1 MKHRLHLIGLLLIT
15 CLGLIPE
22 TYAQADKIKQAIDDQ
37 NPKRALK
44 LAEDSEA
51 DPEFR
56 KDPEIYFLKAKVI
69 YELLKDEFWLKK
81 NPEATDI
88 AVKSIQK
95 GKSKA
100 GDAVL
105 SGYDDVVAKFVEL
118 NNVSAYADFKINKY
132 SKAYRTYMTS
142 YELNGDKRSY
152 FEAGRSSLYN
162 LDTALGESHYFRVID
177 WVNEAHMDGR
187 AAEKELS
194 EAHLY
199 FINKYWVK
207 ERYDSANY
215 YLEQARKIYGASEK
229 LDFFQKEVAKQQI
242 AELPPS
248 SLMMEIIQKNL
259 TYFPTDTFFIRK
271 ENALYLYQIRQAVGR
286 NDLASADSM
295 INGIT
300 ASKVFRSGSKHAAFY
315 KEHDPFIGSEPDH
328 VYWALAGYFNEHDHN
343 QASNYLAYRYVVA
356 TVDQKT
362 PEAMQNRWTVIIDYA
377 AKSKSLSFAEQL
389 LTYARTQF
397 PQSPSWD
404 ALESSLLA
412 KYSGKD
418 LKTADQGAR
427 YRMMLR
433 ESKRKAVALTDAQTE
448 LCDKYIDQLIREK
461 AYTLAETRIAEMS
474 TLQPDNPLWE
484 RKKIY
489 LAKEDFYY
497 SYYMTRVVD
506 EQVAGMKVN
515 GFEWNGTPVQCNPG
529 KVDAAILQK
538 VENRINYFRRN
549 AGVPAIYLD
558 PELNDWCQ
566 KTALMMH
573 ANNVLNHE
581 PNSKW
586 SCYTDEGAHAARYAL
601 LTKGANTSTAVTA
614 FMADNKNPSVGNRRW
629 MLFPNGKAFGFG
641 CTDTYSALWALDDS
655 GNVDS
660 SRYTERFV
668 AWPPEGYLPKMMA
681 FRFWSFSLY
690 DNLKGAQ
697 VKMLENGQEIP
708 LKIQDYVEGYGMPA
722 LVWEPQTDFSSTSKD
737 RTIHVIVDL
746 PNGRRY
752 EYDVSILN
760 FDAVGY

>member
-1 MKHRLHLIGLLLIT
+1 MKHPLHLIVLFLVMS
-15 CLGLIPE
+15 LGMVQE
-22 TYAQADKIKQAIDDQ
+22 AFGQADKIKQAMDDQ

-56 KDPEIYFLKAKVI
+56 KDAEIYFLKAAVI

-81 NPEATDI
+81 NPEAIDI

-100 GDAVL
+100 GDQVL
-105 SGYDDVVAKFVEL
+105 SGYDEVVAKFVEL
-118 NNVSAYADFKINKY
+118 NNVSAFADYKINKY

-142 YELNGDKRSY
+142 YELNGDERSY
-152 FEAGRSSLYN
+152 FEAGRSALYN

-177 WVNEAHMDGR
+177 WVNEAQMNGR
-187 AAEKELS
+187 APEKELS
-194 EAHLY
+194 EAYLY
-199 FINKYWVK
+199 FINKYWTK
-207 ERYDSANY
+207 QRYDSANF

-229 LDFFQKEVAKQQI
+229 LDFFQKEVAMQQI
-242 AELPPS
+242 AQLPPS
-248 SLMMEIIQKNL
+248 TFMMEIIQKNL
-259 TYFPTDTFFIRK
+259 TYFPTDTFFVRK

-286 NDLASADSM
+286 NDLPAADSL
-295 INGIT
+295 INSMT
-300 ASKVFRSGSKHAAFY
+300 ASKIYRNSGKHAAFY
-315 KEHDPFIGSEPDH
+315 KEHDPFLGKEPDH
-328 VYWALAGYFNEHDHN
+328 VYWALAGYYNEHGHHE
-343 QASNYLAYRYVVA
+343 ASNYLAYRYVLA
-356 TVDQKT
+356 TTEQKD
-362 PEAMQNRWTVIIDYA
+362 EAAMETRWTVIIDYA
-377 AKSKSLSFAEQL
+377 AKSKSLAFSEQL
-389 LTYARTQF
+389 LNYARTVY
-397 PQSPSWD
+397 PASASWD
-404 ALESSLLA
+404 PLESSIL
-412 KYSGKD
+412 GKFATKE

-427 YRMMLR
+427 FRMMLR
-433 ESKRKAVALTDAQTE
+433 ESSRKGVELSEEQTALCE
-448 LCDKYIDQLIREK
+448 KYIDQLVREK
-461 AYTLAETRIAEMS
+461 QYEDAESRISEMAGR
-474 TLQPDNPLWE
+474 QPDNPLWD
-484 RKKIY
+484 RKRVY

-497 SYYMTRVVD
+497 SYYMTRIVD
-506 EQVAGMKVN
+506 EEVAGMKVN
-515 GFEWNGTPVQCNPG
+515 GFEWNGNQVQCKPG
-529 KVDAAILQK
+529 NLSSDILQK

-549 AGVPAIYLD
+549 AGVPAVYLD

-586 SCYTDEGAHAARYAL
+586 SCYSDEGAHAARYAL

-641 CTDTYSALWALDDS
+641 STSEYSALWALDDS

-690 DNLKGAQ
+690 DNLKGAK
-697 VKMLENGQEIP
+697 VKMIEDGQEIP

-737 RTIHVIVDL
+737 RNIHVIVDL

-752 EYDVSILN
+752 EYDVKIMN